1 MIYIINNNKYIDNY
15 ITYRQLKRSIYRQ
28 KFKILDLENELNFI
42 IERAGP
48 QDVQAQSYDLKSGSG
63 KVENVNRLYEE
74 IIKLSM
80 QIKELK
86 EELNLLEQKKQR
98 AEWVIENDLNTTE
111 KQVLYLREIEGLS
124 LWEIAFEI
132 DRSYDWVRHVSSRVD
147 KKIEEVI
154 KSKKVLKTTQNNTET
169 NK

>member
-15 ITYRQLKRSIYRQ
+15 ITYRNLKRSIYRQ

-48 QDVQAQSYDLKSGSG
+48 QDVRAQSYDLKSGSS

-74 IIKLSM
+74 IINLSKQINKLK
-80 QIKELK
+80 QELIF
-86 EELNLLEQKKQR
+86 LEQKKLK

-111 KQVLYLREIEGLS
+111 KQVLYLREIEELS
-124 LWEIAFEI
+124 LWEIAIEV
-132 DRSYDWVRHVSSRVD
+132 DRSYDWVRHVSSKVD
-147 KKIEEVI
+147 KKIEKVI